1 MTIFIVRNNIG
12 KYITI
17 KDNIKTKN
25 NYLPRREDKEC
36 VVVNLNIIVK
46 II

>member
-17 KDNIKTKN
+17 RVNIKTKS
-25 NYLPRREDKEC
+25 NYLPRREDDEYI
-36 VVVNLNIIVK
+36 VVNLNIIVK